1 MVLAGKILLG
11 HIEHAKVILEFLR
24 SSLVTQMNHI
34 PTALD
39 MKQWSFTY
47 FVSHF
52 GFKKQFWHSL
62 HPVMNSCR
70 CNQIYK
76 LVGL

>member
-1 MVLAGKILLG
+1 MVIYGFMVLLG

-39 MKQWSFTY
+39 MKQ
-47 FVSHF
+47 
-52 GFKKQFWHSL
+52 
-62 HPVMNSCR
+62 
-70 CNQIYK
+70 
-76 LVGL
+76 

>member
-24 SSLVTQMNHI
+24 LSLVTQMNHI

-39 MKQWSFTY
+39 MKQ
-47 FVSHF
+47 
-52 GFKKQFWHSL
+52 
-62 HPVMNSCR
+62 
-70 CNQIYK
+70 
-76 LVGL
+76 